1 MKKPLTPS
9 DKFFVGILV
18 FLTLL
23 FWGRGVW
30 AIVSEYYSSN
40 ARWMERFEL
49 HGAEAQ
55 WTGGAHIFIGF
66 IVLSAL
72 LMHLDVNRK
81 ISRGL
86 MAVALLG
93 AGTCFG
99 LSLFA

>member
-1 MKKPLTPS
+1 MKKKLSHS

-23 FWGRGVW
+23 FWGRGGW

-40 ARWMERFEL
+40 ARWADRFEL

-66 IVLSAL
+66 VVLSAL
-72 LMHLDVNRK
+72 FMHLGIDRK
-81 ISRGL
+81 IVLGL

-93 AGTCFG
+93 SGGCFVMSV
-99 LSLFA
+99 LV